1 MIQFN
6 PSKATLNCK
15 DFTTSSNFED
25 LIFDGEGYASLT
37 DEFMDLSC
45 DGFNIVVTY
54 NVNLSGR
61 ISHSSSDYWTPSYTE
76 VEVDEVDITITA
88 ITIDEYEVD
97 LTKELVSVFEKVVK
111 QLI

>member
-15 DFTTSSNFED
+15 DFTPSSEFEN
-25 LIFDGEGYASLT
+25 LVFDGEGFASLT

-54 NVNLSGR
+54 NVNLSGHIFYER
-61 ISHSSSDYWTPSYTE
+61 GDYWTPDYTS
-76 VEVDEVDITITA
+76 VDVDDVDITITA
-88 ITIDEYEVD
+88 ISIDEYEVD